1 MRKRA
6 RETCKTR
13 KEKNRIARGRMRER
27 KKMFVWVC
35 DCVLERTCASTRER
49 KRKELTERARER
61 RMRGKDKQRFAHTLP
76 YMAAVRALRRVFF
89 YQGATMLPI

>member
-6 RETCKTR
+6 RETYKTR
-13 KEKNRIARGRMRER
+13 KEKNRIARGRLRER
-27 KKMFVWVC
+27 EKIVWVC
-35 DCVLERTCASTRER
+35 DCVFERTCASTRER

-61 RMRGKDKQRFAHTLP
+61 RMRGNDKQRFAHTLP